1 MILTRIRRGRGAR
14 LFRCAQA
21 VSPTRHQDQQM
32 LMHHLRDLA
41 AGQPARRRG
50 PENPKPGR
58 ESTTTLRGS
67 EDALPCA
74 NGSVSSGSSLQYPTP
89 ARKSASV
96 CNQRQWSG
104 HIWIICVQSPK

>member
-1 MILTRIRRGRGAR
+1 
-14 LFRCAQA
+14 
-21 VSPTRHQDQQM
+21 M

-74 NGSVSSGSSLQYPTP
+74 NGSVSSAQRAAAPIRRYGVLFGPP
-89 ARKSASV
+89 AKPMPLVPCRHSV
-96 CNQRQWSG
+96 T
-104 HIWIICVQSPK
+104 